1 MYYPKTIVANDF
13 SSLPFLG
20 QGICYDGEETSP
32 YEWLPIHDAHGGD
45 AYDSERDFSV
55 CPCAV

>member
-1 MYYPKTIVANDF
+1 MMEKK
-13 SSLPFLG
+13 LR
-20 QGICYDGEETSP
+20 P
-32 YEWLPIHDAHGGD
+32 YEWLPIHDAHGGN